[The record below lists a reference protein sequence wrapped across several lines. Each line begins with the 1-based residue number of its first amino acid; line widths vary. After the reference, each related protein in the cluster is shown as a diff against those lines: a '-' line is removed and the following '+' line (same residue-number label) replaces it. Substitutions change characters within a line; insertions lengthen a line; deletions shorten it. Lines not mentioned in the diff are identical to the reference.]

1 MVMSQ
6 SDQNETLLVL
16 LTQAGDVAAFEEL
29 LRRLYGPLRQYVT
42 RLVGESDAD
51 DVLQD
56 AAIRIYKNIR
66 FLREPAVFKAWA
78 FRIATRIALTYLKRD
93 RRWRQLENDPDL
105 IRSIS
110 AGQSSEHEQFDRD
123 YLEWIDRVSPASRAA
138 LLLHYEQHL
147 SLEETAAILDVPVG
161 TVKSRLSYGLASI
174 RNQLMENSKHEQFK
188 RKSA

>member
-1 MVMSQ
+1 MSQ

-16 LTQAGDVAAFEEL
+16 LTQEGDVAAFEEL

-78 FRIATRIALTYLKRD
+78 FRIATRIAYRPLAFNTSGFFA
-93 RRWRQLENDPDL
+93 DPFRSGRTGRP
-105 IRSIS
+105 IRI
-110 AGQSSEHEQFDRD
+110 
-123 YLEWIDRVSPASRAA
+123 
-138 LLLHYEQHL
+138 
-147 SLEETAAILDVPVG
+147 T
-161 TVKSRLSYGLASI
+161 
-174 RNQLMENSKHEQFK
+174 
-188 RKSA
+188 

>member
-1 MVMSQ
+1 VVSQ

-16 LTQAGDVAAFEEL
+16 LTQEGDVAAFEEL

-42 RLVGESDAD
+42 RLVRESDAD

-93 RRWRQLENDPDL
+93 KRWRQLENDPDL
-105 IRSIS
+105 IRAIS
-110 AGQSSEHEQFDRD
+110 AGRSSEHEQFDRD
-123 YLEWIDRVSPASRAA
+123 YLEWIDRVSPASRTA

-147 SLEETAAILDVPVG
+147 SLEETAAILDIPVG

-174 RNQLMENSKHEQFK
+174 RNQLKENSKP
-188 RKSA
+188 

>member
-1 MVMSQ
+1 MSQ

-16 LTQAGDVAAFEEL
+16 LTQEGDVAAFEEL
-29 LRRLYGPLRQYVT
+29 LRRLYGPLRQFVT

-93 RRWRQLENDPDL
+93 KRWRQLENDPDL
-105 IRSIS
+105 IRAIS
-110 AGQSSEHEQFDRD
+110 AGR
-123 YLEWIDRVSPASRAA
+123 
-138 LLLHYEQHL
+138 
-147 SLEETAAILDVPVG
+147 
-161 TVKSRLSYGLASI
+161 
-174 RNQLMENSKHEQFK
+174 
-188 RKSA
+188 